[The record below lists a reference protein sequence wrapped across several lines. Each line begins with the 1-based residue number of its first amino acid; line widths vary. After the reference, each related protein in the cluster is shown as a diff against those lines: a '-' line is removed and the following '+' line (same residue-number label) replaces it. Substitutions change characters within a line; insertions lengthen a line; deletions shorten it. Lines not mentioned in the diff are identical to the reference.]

1 MKNWVPLDIGPWA
14 WAVLAPPQ
22 GQPWCSTISAASHT
36 QSNRHVIPI
45 VGMGGIGKT
54 TLVKNAYE
62 HSLIMQY
69 FDIRA
74 WATVSQMYSVR
85 EILLQLL
92 CSQSKSRSE
101 MDGET
106 TEQIGEQLYKKLWGR
121 RYVIVMD
128 DIWNVEVVRIKIT
141 INQPLVGYA
150 RNLYSSFLTLRSTIH
165 LKEAWE
171 KVKCFF
177 PINDKRSRIVVTTR
191 ISNVAICFTS
201 LSLEMTAFCQA
212 RCPLELEIIRKEIV
226 KKCKGLPL
234 SIVVIGGF
242 LGKSPKM
249 QEYWKNIGKDL
260 ISILKSGDDC
270 SSILSLS
277 YTHLHVHL
285 KPCFLYMGIF
295 PEDHII
301 RVSHTIKLW
310 VAEGFIKLNK
320 SQSLEEIARDYLN
333 DLIDMNLILRHS
345 LGSNGKIQYCKIHDL
360 LRDLCL
366 KAAQKDKFVC
376 MMKDIPHGV
385 DMERPTIT
393 NNRTLVTH
401 AVWGIPTRSIRML
414 RVIVVFGKLWT
425 TKKILIQD
433 AFAQV
438 NLRYLD
444 YECFL
449 FGKIPSSITMLWNVQ
464 NLYIKGLRGG
474 ADAPSEIWEMR
485 QLRHVCIDPLVL
497 PDPPPSDQ
505 KDDFVLLNNLQTLK
519 DVQNL
524 RLSEKVCKRV
534 LNVKTLSIQYN
545 KFAKRFKDNC
555 LYNCCRLQKLESL
568 KFQYP
573 REHDALQEITFSSS
587 LKKLYLRFC
596 TIKWE
601 DLTIIGSLPHLEV
614 LKLKLSPNTAG
625 SAWNPIEGEFLRLKF
640 LFIECIYLVN
650 WNADSS
656 HFPVLE
662 KLVLE
667 QMEKLEEIPLD
678 IGEIPALGAI
688 SLKSCSESSAISA
701 VKIAEERENGV
712 NEGLQLQVEFFYK
725 AQMESFLEKMER
737 ESLKINNLELKLTS
751 NW

>member
-1 MKNWVPLDIGPWA
+1 MAAYAALVSLMNTMDHIKNHPRHSISLDEIQTESLRDKAGFLLDFIENDTHGVITKQAQVLVSQIAAAAYSAEDVIESHVVDQIHDGCVSLLDLSTVIEDIDSIKKMVMEFKDDRIMQPTAYSMPTTNSSTPLTTTDKNTMVGFDEQLLQLLD
-14 WAVLAPPQ
+14 VLT
-22 GQPWCSTISAASHT
+22 GQ
-36 QSNRHVIPI
+36 QSNRQIIPI

-54 TLVKNAYE
+54 TLAKNAYE

-74 WATVSQMYSVR
+74 WATVSQMYNVR
-85 EILLQLL
+85 EILLLQLF
-92 CSQSKSRSE
+92 CSQMSK
-101 MDGET
+101 ET
-106 TEQIGEQLYKKLWGR
+106 
-121 RYVIVMD
+121 
-128 DIWNVEVVRIKIT
+128 
-141 INQPLVGYA
+141 
-150 RNLYSSFLTLRSTIH
+150 
-165 LKEAWE
+165 
-171 KVKCFF
+171 VKRFF
-177 PINDKRSRIVVTTR
+177 PNNDNGSRIVVTTR
-191 ISNVAICFTS
+191 ISNVASYFNS
-201 LSLEMTAFCQA
+201 LSLEMTFLDKDHSWKLFCENAFGQVLG
-212 RCPLELEIIRKEIV
+212 CPPELE
-226 KKCKGLPL
+226 
-234 SIVVIGGF
+234 
-242 LGKSPKM
+242 
-249 QEYWKNIGKDL
+249 NIGK
-260 ISILKSGDDC
+260 G
-270 SSILSLS
+270 
-277 YTHLHVHL
+277 Y
-285 KPCFLYMGIF
+285 
-295 PEDHII
+295 HII
-301 RVSHTIKLW
+301 RDSHMIKLW
-310 VAEGFIKLNK
+310 VAEGFIKPNK
-320 SQSLEEIARDYLN
+320 SQSLEEIARGYLN
-333 DLIDMNLILRHS
+333 DLIDMNLILKHS

-366 KAAQKDKFVC
+366 KVSQKDKFVC
-376 MMKDIPHGV
+376 MMNDIPQ
-385 DMERPTIT
+385 
-393 NNRTLVTH
+393 
-401 AVWGIPTRSIRML
+401 VWGIPTRSIRML

-444 YECFL
+444 YERFL

-485 QLRHVCIDPLVL
+485 QLRHVHIMGLVL
-497 PDPPPSDQ
+497 PDPSPSDQ
-505 KDDFVLLNNLQTLK
+505 KDDSVLLNNLQTLK
-519 DVQNL
+519 KVNNL
-524 RLSEKVCKRV
+524 RYSVEVCKRV

-573 REHDALQEITFSSS
+573 REHDALQDLTFLSS
-587 LKKLYLRFC
+587 LKKLYLRCC

-601 DLTIIGSLPHLEV
+601 DLTTIGSLPHLEV
-614 LKLKLSPNTAG
+614 LKLRLSPNTAG
-625 SAWNPIEGEFLRLKF
+625 HVWNPIEGEFLRLKF

-667 QMEKLEEIPLD
+667 EMEKLEEIPLD

-701 VKIAEERENGV
+701 VKIAEERENGG
-712 NEGLQLQVEFFYK
+712 NEALQLQVEFFYK

-737 ESLKINNLELKLTS
+737 ESLTINNLELKLTS

>member
-1 MKNWVPLDIGPWA
+1 MAMYGLIG
-14 WAVLAPPQ
+14 
-22 GQPWCSTISAASHT
+22 H
-36 QSNRHVIPI
+36 
-45 VGMGGIGKT
+45 
-54 TLVKNAYE
+54 
-62 HSLIMQY
+62 
-69 FDIRA
+69 
-74 WATVSQMYSVR
+74 
-85 EILLQLL
+85 
-92 CSQSKSRSE
+92 
-101 MDGET
+101 
-106 TEQIGEQLYKKLWGR
+106 
-121 RYVIVMD
+121 
-128 DIWNVEVVRIKIT
+128 
-141 INQPLVGYA
+141 
-150 RNLYSSFLTLRSTIH
+150 
-165 LKEAWE
+165 
-171 KVKCFF
+171 
-177 PINDKRSRIVVTTR
+177 
-191 ISNVAICFTS
+191 
-201 LSLEMTAFCQA
+201 
-212 RCPLELEIIRKEIV
+212 
-226 KKCKGLPL
+226 
-234 SIVVIGGF
+234 
-242 LGKSPKM
+242 
-249 QEYWKNIGKDL
+249 
-260 ISILKSGDDC
+260 
-270 SSILSLS
+270 
-277 YTHLHVHL
+277 YTHLPVHL

-301 RVSHTIKLW
+301 RDSHMIKLW
-310 VAEGFIKLNK
+310 VAEGFIKPNK
-320 SQSLEEIARDYLN
+320 SQSLEEIARGYLN
-333 DLIDMNLILRHS
+333 DLIDMNLILKHS

-366 KAAQKDKFVC
+366 KVSQKDKFVC
-376 MMKDIPHGV
+376 MMNDIPQGV
-385 DMERPTIT
+385 DMEPPTIT
-393 NNRTLVTH
+393 NNRTLVTLT
-401 AVWGIPTRSIRML
+401 VWGIPTRSIRML

-444 YECFL
+444 YERFL

-485 QLRHVCIDPLVL
+485 QLRHVHIMGLVL
-497 PDPPPSDQ
+497 PDPSPSDQ
-505 KDDFVLLNNLQTLK
+505 KDDSVLLNNLQTLK
-519 DVQNL
+519 KVNNL
-524 RLSEKVCKRV
+524 RYSVEVCKRV

-573 REHDALQEITFSSS
+573 REHDALQDLTFLSS
-587 LKKLYLRFC
+587 LKKLYLRCC

-601 DLTIIGSLPHLEV
+601 DLTTIGSLPHLEV
-614 LKLKLSPNTAG
+614 LKLRLSPNTAG
-625 SAWNPIEGEFLRLKF
+625 HVWNPIEGEFLRLKF

-667 QMEKLEEIPLD
+667 EMEKLEEIPLD

-701 VKIAEERENGV
+701 VKIAEERENGG
-712 NEGLQLQVEFFYK
+712 NEALQLQVEFFYK

-737 ESLKINNLELKLTS
+737 ESLTINNLELKLTS